1 MKMLFSQGKSKTLTL
16 SYDDGVVQ
24 DKRLVEILDKHGI
37 KCTFNI
43 SAGKYTPGDTDPS
56 YGKMTKSSAQALF
69 ENPNHEIATH
79 GYDHLH
85 MTRLDG
91 VDKIAQIAK
100 DRQQLETD
108 FGRIVRGFAYPYGA
122 FDADSVAAL
131 KLCGIAYARTTRSTY
146 KFELPENW
154 LQLHPTCH
162 HNDERLMALA
172 KRFVETVHGQMFY
185 LWGHS
190 YEFDD
195 RDNWHVIEEF
205 AAYMGGREDIW
216 YATNMEIYAY
226 VQAYRMLEINY
237 DKTVVYNPTMTTL
250 WFEQK
255 GNTYSIAPGETLHIQ

>member
-1 MKMLFSQGKSKTLTL
+1 MKMLFPQGKPKTLTL

-24 DKRLVEILDKHGI
+24 DKRLVAILDQYGL

-43 SAGKYTPGDTDPS
+43 SAGKYTPGDTDPG
-56 YGKMTKSSAQALF
+56 YGKMTKTSAQALF
-69 ENPNHEIATH
+69 ANSPPEVAAH

-91 VDKIAQIAK
+91 VDMLEQITC
-100 DRQQLETD
+100 DRRQLEND
-108 FGRIVRGFAYPYGA
+108 FARTIRGFAYPYGA
-122 FDADSVAAL
+122 FNADVVSAL
-131 KLCGIAYARTTRSTY
+131 KLSGVVYARTTRNNY

-172 KRFVETVHGQMFY
+172 KRFVETPYGQMFY

-195 RDNWHVIEEF
+195 RDNWNVIEEF
-205 AAYMGGREDIW
+205 AAFVANREDIW
-216 YATNMEIYAY
+216 YATNMEIYNY
-226 VQAYRMLEINY
+226 VEAYRMLEMNY
-237 DKTVVYNPTMTTL
+237 DKTWVYNPTMKTL

-255 GNTYSIAPGETLHIQ
+255 GKTYTIASGETITL